1 MSPQGQ
7 SILVQI
13 NLYKLG
19 WLQVSSKCFALYFLK
34 GTHLDICRME
44 SFARELDYLYPY
56 VAIYLLYSLRDSSHT
71 FNVVPNVRS
80 TNMVKKLIQ
89 ICKDMEWALNS
100 KNKVLLPS

>member
-19 WLQVSSKCFALYFLK
+19 WLQVSCKRFALYFLK

-44 SFARELDYLYPY
+44 SFARELDYLY
-56 VAIYLLYSLRDSSHT
+56 S
-71 FNVVPNVRS
+71 
-80 TNMVKKLIQ
+80 
-89 ICKDMEWALNS
+89 
-100 KNKVLLPS
+100 